1 MGKQRTKKQM
11 DKKRVKLFVTFGV
24 LLAVL
29 AGLVLYL
36 TSLGETATVGATA
49 EFIGKKFVIDPG
61 HGGFDVG
68 TSGTNTKVEEDD
80 LNLEIAIRLR
90 DALLKSGA
98 EVVMTR
104 SDGDAIATS
113 KQEDMAK
120 RREIIETSGQDLT
133 ISIHQNFYEDPDVC
147 GPQVFDAPGSVEG
160 EKLARCI
167 QERLNKDLEVK
178 KPLSHKEG
186 NYYIVKSG
194 AAPAVIVE
202 CGFLSNPEEEI
213 LLGKKFYQIK
223 IVKAIMEGM
232 EDYLAEAKTN
242 A

>member
-1 MGKQRTKKQM
+1 M
-11 DKKRVKLFVTFGV
+11 
-24 LLAVL
+24 
-29 AGLVLYL
+29 
-36 TSLGETATVGATA
+36 
-49 EFIGKKFVIDPG
+49 
-61 HGGFDVG
+61 
-68 TSGTNTKVEEDD
+68 
-80 LNLEIAIRLR
+80 
-90 DALLKSGA
+90 
-98 EVVMTR
+98 VMTR
-104 SDGDAIATS
+104 SDGEAIAPT
-113 KQEDMAK
+113 KKEDMAK

-147 GPQVFDAPGSVEG
+147 GPQVFYAPGSVEG

-202 CGFLSNPEEEI
+202 CGFLSNPEEEV
-213 LLGKKFYQIK
+213 LLGKEFYQIK
-223 IVKAIMEGM
+223 IAKAIMEGM